1 MKCTICDRE
10 VNDDVK
16 ICPNCGH
23 SFDFVYKY
31 NDDKRFRKRFVY
43 TKKDMGLA
51 DKRSI
56 VVVILLFEIIISA
69 WHSYSPFSLLPLKEE
84 REEELSL

>member
-31 NDDKRFRKRFVY
+31 NDDKRFRKRFVH

-51 DKRSI
+51 DRRSI
-56 VVVILLFEIIISA
+56 VVVILLFVIIIICV
-69 WHSYSPFSLLPLKEE
+69 FVGCFF
-84 REEELSL
+84 